1 MTFVQVI
8 FMTGNRFMTPIRV
21 TLALLLVIVAVLL
34 AAVYAGEQSCPPQ
47 TTTAPWITID
57 PVSDHVVGDM
67 FLLTGKT
74 NLDPGTVLSVYI
86 IQPPYT
92 GNSCRPSGFG
102 GDTEVRVTTGN
113 CGVNTWIFEV
123 NLSGAE
129 PLNHPDQPYV
139 PGYSV
144 DVRNTSRH
152 VVNHTEIRV
161 FEKPSPPLSVER
173 GAAITLNRT
182 TVVEFCPLTPWDRPT
197 IREPVREVRIWVFGK
212 NSVNISSVPVNPD
225 GSYTVTLDPAMTTN
239 LTSGTY
245 TLIVQY
251 PLNNSFEIGPRDGT
265 GRVFNEKGEVVFD
278 KKWVD
283 NGIIS
288 GNTALLNLNYE
299 LTRPGVTDTWNTII
313 LNITDP
319 VMPVQVP
326 RISSHNRV
334 ILP

>member
-1 MTFVQVI
+1 MTSF
-8 FMTGNRFMTPIRV
+8 RV
-21 TLALLLVIVAVLL
+21 TLALVLVMVVVML
-34 AAVYAGEQSCPPQ
+34 AAGCVHAGEQSCPIQ

-57 PVSDHVVGDM
+57 PVSDHVVGDT

-92 GNSCRPSGFG
+92 GNPCRPSGFG
-102 GDTEVRVTTGN
+102 GDTEAIVTAGN
-113 CGVNTWIFEV
+113 CGMNTWMSEV

-129 PLNHPDQPYV
+129 PLNHPDQPYA
-139 PGYSV
+139 PGYAV
-144 DVRNTSRH
+144 DVRNSSRH
-152 VVNHTEIRV
+152 VANHTEIRV

-182 TVVEFCPLTPWDRPT
+182 TVEEFCPLTPWDRPAV
-197 IREPVREVRIWVFGK
+197 REPVREVRVWLFGK
-212 NSVNISSVPVNPD
+212 NTINIASVPVNAD
-225 GSYTVTLDPAMTTN
+225 GSYTITLDPAMTAN

-245 TLIVQY
+245 TLITQY
-251 PLNNSFEIGPRDGT
+251 PLNNSFKIGPRDGT
-265 GRVFNEKGEVVFD
+265 GRIFNGKGEVVFD

-288 GNTALLNLNYE
+288 GNTALSNLNYE
-299 LTRPGVTDTWNTII
+299 LTRPGVTDTWNTIT

-319 VMPVQVP
+319 VMPVQLP
-326 RISSHNRV
+326 LISSHNRV
-334 ILP
+334 SLP